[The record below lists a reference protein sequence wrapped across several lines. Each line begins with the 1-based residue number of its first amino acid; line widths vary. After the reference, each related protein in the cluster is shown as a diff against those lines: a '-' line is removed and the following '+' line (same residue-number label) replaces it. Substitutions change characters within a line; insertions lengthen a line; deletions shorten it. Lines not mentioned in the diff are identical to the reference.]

1 MKEFFSLEESV
12 NYFKGRLLGLSEYTY
27 VCLDAHQEV
36 VQNVIRTLEGVEGNE
51 TLLPKS
57 SLKEILDVL
66 IMIQEEE

>member
-12 NYFKGRLLGLSEYTY
+12 YYFKERLLGLSEYTY
-27 VCLDAHQEV
+27 VHLDAHQEV
-36 VQNVIRTLEGVEGNE
+36 VQNVIRTLEGVEGDV
-51 TLLPKS
+51 TVLPKS